1 MKKYINDKLSE
12 LKRYYNAKDS
22 LITYCGNDLKHQ
34 WQKDYKEVTD
44 LWKSIVNMNDV
55 EKYFCEYENSVN
67 RYIDSKSC
75 VDYYYVNLSLY
86 KLTYSIEKMAACY
99 DNDRYDFHFNNMAEI
114 DELFEKLYKQISI
127 MQDETLRRS
136 IVGEC

>member
-12 LKRYYNAKDS
+12 LKRHYNAKDS

-44 LWKSIVNMNDV
+44 LWKSIVNISDV

-99 DNDRYDFHFNNMAEI
+99 DNDRCDFHFNKRIFKIQFQRYKGISLSI
-114 DELFEKLYKQISI
+114 DFTCNFSNFAF
-127 MQDETLRRS
+127 MQ
-136 IVGEC
+136 